1 MNKKAELPAKVKKK
15 MRENIFL
22 LEKWNYEYYILN
34 QPSVEDAVYDKHLKE
49 LQELETQY
57 NYILPNSPTQKTGHS
72 ASNKFRPVVRQT
84 PMLSLDSVDN
94 YEDLLKFAER
104 VKKILKTEE
113 EVEYICEWKIDGL
126 SVSLVYQNYQL
137 TQISTRGNGVIG
149 EDITFNKG
157 LIKNIPFSLKKIA
170 NCEVR
175 GEVYMKKEE
184 FTRLN
189 EELNKTGDKLL
200 ANPRNAASGSLR
212 TLIHLQNRK
221 LHFFAY
227 QLFNSDLPSQLSCLQ
242 ELEKLGFTVSPDYR
256 VLKNIEK
263 VGNFIKKQAKK
274 REKLDF
280 ESDGIV
286 VKVNDYSAY
295 DKLGQTSRFPRWAIA
310 YKFPASVATSQV
322 KNIYVEVSRSGRIT
336 YVAEIEPTILQGS
349 KISKV
354 TLHNYAFIANLK
366 LNVAD
371 EIVIK
376 KAGDVI
382 PQITQIIKLN
392 KSSVW
397 LPPTSCP
404 SCQSLLRWN
413 STGIY
418 QVCENNNC
426 PQKNVNYLAHFASKT
441 GLDIKGISE
450 KNIKKFYENSLLKSP
465 VDFYQLY
472 QKEKELLKLEG
483 FKKKKC

>member
-1 MNKKAELPAKVKKK
+1 MNKK
-15 MRENIFL
+15 
-22 LEKWNYEYYILN
+22 N

-49 LQELETQY
+49 LKELEIKY
-57 NYILPNSPTQKTGHS
+57 NLILPNSPSQKAGHP
-72 ASNKFRPVVRQT
+72 ASPKFYPVVRQN

-94 YEDLLKFAER
+94 YEDLLN
-104 VKKILKTEE
+104 
-113 EVEYICEWKIDGL
+113 
-126 SVSLVYQNYQL
+126 LVYQNYQL

-149 EDITFNKG
+149 EDITFNKE
-157 LIKNIPFSLKKIA
+157 LIKNIPFSLPEIA

-184 FTRLN
+184 FARLN
-189 EELNKTGDKLL
+189 EELSKTGNKLL
-200 ANPRNAASGSLR
+200 ANPRNAAAGSLR
-212 TLIHLQNRK
+212 TLIPLQNRK

-227 QLFNSDLPSQLSCLQ
+227 QLFNSDLPNQLSCLQ
-242 ELEKLGFTVSPDYR
+242 ELEKLGFAVSLDYR
-256 VLKNIEK
+256 VLQNIEK

-280 ESDGIV
+280 E
-286 VKVNDYSAY
+286 
-295 DKLGQTSRFPRWAIA
+295 TMA

-376 KAGDVI
+376 KA
-382 PQITQIIKLN
+382 
-392 KSSVW
+392 
-397 LPPTSCP
+397 
-404 SCQSLLRWN
+404 
-413 STGIY
+413 
-418 QVCENNNC
+418 VCENGDC
-426 PQKNVNYLAHFASKT
+426 PQKIVNYLVHFAAKT
-441 GLDIKGISE
+441 GLDIKGVSE
-450 KNIKKFYENSLLKSP
+450 KNIKKLYENKLLKSP
-465 VDFYQLY
+465 ADFYQLY
-472 QKEKELLKLEG
+472 HKEKELLKLAG
-483 FKKKKC
+483 VKKKSVSNILNSIENSKKKPFANLLTALGIPLLSSVKAQKLTNFYPDLTSFLAAAKKEE